1 MEPESQTVQ
10 TKRSQPLSKPPPP
23 SSKPP
28 PTALHPYK
36 PQTILKNISP
46 YTVCILQANDHKDEL
61 YIYMSEVFLPLCPQV
76 LCEVWKAISD
86 SGGRQRVSSCFK
98 TTTWHLPSSISR
110 FVKHPWCCISTSH
123 HLEPPVKSCVFLPE
137 KKLLVRRKLTLSLKM
152 DSLSKLEITSSEKGS
167 RLASRSSSEFRRSRW
182 RLDGLDLAP
191 SGGVGLTLNV
201 KEIWWYIWFIITS
214 QWVTSTI

>member
-28 PTALHPYK
+28 PIALHPYK
-36 PQTILKNISP
+36 PQTFLKNISP

-110 FVKHPWCCISTSH
+110 FVKPPLMLYFHLPSPWTACKILCFPTWEEALSAEEADT
-123 HLEPPVKSCVFLPE
+123 EPQNGQLVQTGDHILGEGQQAGEPVQLWVQAIAVAL
-137 KKLLVRRKLTLSLKM
+137 
-152 DSLSKLEITSSEKGS
+152 G
-167 RLASRSSSEFRRSRW
+167 W
-182 RLDGLDLAP
+182 
-191 SGGVGLTLNV
+191 VGLGAFGWGRFDS
-201 KEIWWYIWFIITS
+201 EC
-214 QWVTSTI
+214 